1 MNPTALM
8 PVDPSVS
15 PQQAARVLTI
25 RADLLPPEIRDGRRA
40 RRTRTLIA
48 ILLVATLAVLGAW
61 YWQAVA
67 AKKAA
72 DDSYNETFQ
81 TLTKARADQKTDEL
95 KALIEYQEDGETL
108 DRELTAILTNDLSWT
123 NMINVIRDR
132 AEDTDPNMSISDISA
147 SLAPA
152 VSTEASDGQVGT
164 LTVTGIA
171 DNKRVVADYVN
182 ELGDLEDLVNPFV
195 TSVTKDDDG
204 FSFTLSITITDK
216 ALCGRFSDDCPS
228 RGK

>member
-1 MNPTALM
+1 MNTTALM
-8 PVDPSVS
+8 PLDPSVS

-25 RADLLPPEIRDGRRA
+25 RADLLPPEIRDSRRA

-61 YWQAVA
+61 YWQAVV
-67 AKKAA
+67 AKQAA
-72 DDSYNETFQ
+72 DDAYNETFQ
-81 TLTKARADQKTDEL
+81 TLTKTRADQKTDEL
-95 KALIEYQEDGETL
+95 KALVEYQEDGETL
-108 DRELTAILTNDLSWT
+108 NSELKAILTNDLSWT

-132 AEDTDPNMSISDISA
+132 AEDTDPNMTINDISA
-147 SLAPA
+147 SLAPPG
-152 VSTEASDGQVGT
+152 STEAGDGQVGT
-164 LTVTGIA
+164 LTVSGIA